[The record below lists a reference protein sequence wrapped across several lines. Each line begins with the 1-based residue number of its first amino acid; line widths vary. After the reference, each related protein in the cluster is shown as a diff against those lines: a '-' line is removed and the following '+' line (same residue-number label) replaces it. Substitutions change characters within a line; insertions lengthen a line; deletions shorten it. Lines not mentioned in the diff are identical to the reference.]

1 MVNGETTLASDILTF
16 YDEMSTMKMRQSIR
30 EEVIL
35 WQQQNKLKI

>member
-16 YDEMSTMKMRQSIR
+16 CDEMSKMKMRKSIR